1 MGSDN
6 AEVNIRSADD
16 RVLFEVSCKVNF
28 KRQFIF
34 QLYIFKK
41 RFLKIAIIMLIL
53 MLIMCFLKPDAF
65 NLIVT
70 ALYCCFPF
78 LAASFSALNEVLS
91 CEDVPDKYTFYQDR
105 IENKDF
111 KGNNTAYYNESSA
124 AYETENYFYI
134 HAGKR
139 SWCIIDKDKITGGT
153 SDNMR
158 DFLTEQLGSRFNINK
173 KKGR

>member
-6 AEVNIRSADD
+6 AEANIRSADD

-28 KRQFIF
+28 KRQFLF

-53 MLIMCFLKPDAF
+53 ILIMCFLKPDAF

-78 LAASFSALNEVLS
+78 LAASFSSLNEVLS

-124 AYETENYFYI
+124 AYETKDYFYI
-134 HAGKR
+134 HAGKK

-153 SDNMR
+153 PDDMR
-158 DFLTEQLGSRFNINK
+158 AFLTEQLGSRFNINE